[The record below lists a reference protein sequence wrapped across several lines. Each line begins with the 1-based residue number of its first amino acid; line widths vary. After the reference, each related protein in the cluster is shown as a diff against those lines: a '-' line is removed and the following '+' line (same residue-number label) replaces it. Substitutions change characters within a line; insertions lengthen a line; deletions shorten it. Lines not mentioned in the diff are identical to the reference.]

1 MQDNNNKNIT
11 SLNLKDLANFSL
23 GKWPLLACLVAV
35 FVIAAYIYSSF
46 VSVPLYESTGKLYIM
61 NQAAE
66 KLTSAD
72 FTISTY
78 LTKDCENL
86 VSDKAVLGEVS
97 KKLGGK
103 YSPGEIRQALS
114 VSTPTDTRFIEI
126 SIRTASANDS
136 KILVDTVCEVSQ
148 KKIEELLK
156 VNRVTIIREGTVASA
171 PTSPNIARNV
181 SAAFLAACL
190 IFAFIIFVSYY
201 FNDKINSPEDVEKYL
216 GISTLGDIP
225 CNKLKARSK

>member
-1 MQDNNNKNIT
+1 MPENNNKNIT
-11 SLNLKDLANFSL
+11 SLNIKDLAGFAL
-23 GKWPLLACLVAV
+23 GKWPLLACIAAV

-46 VSVPLYESTGKLYIM
+46 VSLPLYESTGKLYIM
-61 NQAAE
+61 NQTAE

-72 FTISTY
+72 FTISTF

-86 VSDKAVLGEVS
+86 ISDNAVLGEVS

-103 YSPGEIRQALS
+103 YSAGEIKSALS
-114 VSTPTDTRFIEI
+114 VKAPEDTRFIEFTI
-126 SIRTASANDS
+126 KTASANDS
-136 KILVDTVCEVSQ
+136 KIIVDTICEVAQ
-148 KKIEELLK
+148 EKIEELLK
-156 VNRVTIIREGTVASA
+156 VNRVTIIREGAVASA
-171 PTSPNIARNV
+171 PVSPNVKRNV
-181 SAAFLAACL
+181 IAAFLAACL
-190 IFAFIIFVSYY
+190 GFAFIIFVSYY